1 MTTNARE
8 LKLDASGANRK
19 QRRVPAVLSTT
30 FAVQRDGYSEI
41 LLHQPENVDL
51 SRAPLP
57 LIESHDGLRLNIGI
71 VENLKI
77 SGNKLRGDVVLGNSS
92 RANELW
98 PDIESGIVRS
108 LSVAYLI
115 NDQEIEGTT
124 IKVTRWMP
132 YEASLVSIPAD
143 PSAGLYRSSEM
154 KNENEQL
161 PAGNENLSRSQ
172 RRAASNETNESTGV
186 AAERVRV
193 NEILA
198 IAGADAYK
206 RYDLGEL
213 ANQAVVGGMS
223 VDEFRERAMSKM
235 HSPPKPTDTCA
246 GYNGSSQARA
256 FNLTRA
262 INGLIDPRS
271 VDNGN
276 EREISD
282 EIAKQSGVKPRGIY
296 MPLGNLSQRAMTVSG
311 NPALVGT
318 QHLSSEFIDLL
329 RARSFVMQLGTRMLP
344 GLTGNVSIPRRTGS
358 STAAWIAG
366 DNVDSLTPSDS
377 TYDAVALTPRTVG
390 AFTVLSRKLLLQ
402 GDPGSEEIIR
412 SDLAAVIAVELDR
425 AAINGSGAANQPL
438 GVVNTVGVN
447 SATFPNIGPAFAD
460 ILKMEADLVADNAD
474 TGSLAYLT
482 TPALAAVLKG
492 RETAA
497 GSGQFVWAAG
507 RDRGTGQMNA
517 LPAYASANV
526 PLDRIILGNWDDLLM
541 GMWGAI
547 DIDVDPYY
555 DFAKGSVA
563 IRAFAS
569 VDFAV
574 RHPESFAV
582 YSRAP

>member
-1 MTTNARE
+1 
-8 LKLDASGANRK
+8 
-19 QRRVPAVLSTT
+19 
-30 FAVQRDGYSEI
+30 
-41 LLHQPENVDL
+41 
-51 SRAPLP
+51 
-57 LIESHDGLRLNIGI
+57 
-71 VENLKI
+71 
-77 SGNKLRGDVVLGNSS
+77 
-92 RANELW
+92 
-98 PDIESGIVRS
+98 
-108 LSVAYLI
+108 
-115 NDQEIEGTT
+115 
-124 IKVTRWMP
+124 
-132 YEASLVSIPAD
+132 
-143 PSAGLYRSSEM
+143 M